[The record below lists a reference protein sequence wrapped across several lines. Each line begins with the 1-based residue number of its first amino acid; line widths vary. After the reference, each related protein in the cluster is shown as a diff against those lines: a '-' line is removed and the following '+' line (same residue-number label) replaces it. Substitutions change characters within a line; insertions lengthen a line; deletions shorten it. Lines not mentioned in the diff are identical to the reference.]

1 MSAPATAPPR
11 ARGHD
16 SVDGHGEYRGGD
28 RAADGGGS
36 LLAPRTVSAWLGAAA
51 ALVGAG
57 LRVAIVPLFVTP
69 LFDQVLRA
77 QDVGALPRVLIT
89 AGAVAVGGSLA
100 LWAQDALLGRAAA
113 RVGARWRERLYA
125 RLLAAAPGTLP
136 ATSGALSG
144 RIVTDLREVET
155 FYRFGLGSLIAES
168 ATLLLIVGLLLR
180 ADPRAALALVALA
193 LPAAGVLRLLGRTL
207 ERVSRSAL
215 EGSEA
220 VGHHLQEGLKHH
232 ELVRAFGAGDEM
244 LRRFAAANRQVE
256 VQSARR
262 SLIAGLQVPAT
273 QVLVFTAIGVLVV
286 ILVNAVGRG
295 ALTVGDVV
303 AFLTLVA
310 LAATPMQLLPHSYAM
325 YREARAAAARL
336 RSLDDGASA
345 ASEPER
351 PSTPP
356 GAATFQLVD
365 GAASRTGGAQRGRS
379 PAAPLLALRSVAY
392 AYQPGVPVLERVSLE
407 LPPRGLVVVTGASGS
422 GKTTLLRL
430 LLRFATPTTGTIE
443 LGVEDRPDPGHRP
456 RPLQEVPEA
465 ELRRRLA
472 YVPQGHELLSGRLR
486 DALTMGRAIGDAELW
501 WALEGVGMAAAVRGS
516 PGGLDALLGEDGG
529 GFSGGQRQRLA
540 IARAL
545 LGKPDAVLLD
555 EPTSNLDDDSEA
567 EIVALLGRLATDRL
581 VLAVTHRPALARAA
595 ELLVLAKPAGS
606 GA

>member
-1 MSAPATAPPR
+1 MSAPTAAHDRIGDLLRPR
-11 ARGHD
+11 SKA
-16 SVDGHGEYRGGD
+16 
-28 RAADGGGS
+28 
-36 LLAPRTVSAWLGAAA
+36 AWLGAAA
-51 ALVGAG
+51 ALVGAA

-69 LFDQVLRA
+69 LFDQVLRS
-77 QDVGALPRVLIT
+77 QDVGALPRVLLT
-89 AGAVAVGGSLA
+89 AGVVAVGGSLA

-113 RVGARWRERLYA
+113 HVGARWRERLYA
-125 RLLAAAPGTLP
+125 RLLAAEPGTLP

-168 ATLLLIVGLLLR
+168 ATLCLILALLLR
-180 ADPRAALALVALA
+180 ADPRAALALVVLA
-193 LPAAGVLRLLGRTL
+193 LPAAGALRLLGRKL
-207 ERVSRSAL
+207 EHVSRRAL

-232 ELVRAFGAGDEM
+232 ELVRAFGADDEM
-244 LRRFAAANRQVE
+244 LRRFGAANRQVE

-273 QVLVFTAIGVLVV
+273 QVLVFVAIGVLVV
-286 ILVNAVGRG
+286 ILVDAVGRG
-295 ALTVGDVV
+295 TLTVGDVV

-310 LAATPMQLLPHSYAM
+310 LAAAPLQLLPHSYAM
-325 YREARAAAARL
+325 YREARAAALRL
-336 RSLDDGASA
+336 GALDSGAFDVAKLDTGASTGDDPAQAGA
-345 ASEPER
+345 AAKATTFELVDVAPGR
-351 PSTPP
+351 LPGGP
-356 GAATFQLVD
+356 GAD
-365 GAASRTGGAQRGRS
+365 
-379 PAAPLLALRSVAY
+379 APLIVLQDVAY
-392 AYQPGVPVLERVSLE
+392 AYTPGVPVLERVSLA
-407 LPPRGLVVVTGASGS
+407 LPRRGLVVVTGASGS

-430 LLRFATPTTGTIE
+430 LLRFAAPSTGTIE
-443 LGVEDRPDPGHRP
+443 LRTDGPAAHPLTGGPREAGAAAPGARA
-456 RPLQEVPEA
+456 LADVPEA
-465 ELRRRLA
+465 ELRARLA

-486 DALTMGRAIGDAELW
+486 DALSMGRAVGEAELW
-501 WALEGVGMAAAVRGS
+501 WALEGVGMAGAVRRA

-567 EIVALLGRLATDRL
+567 EIVALLVRLASDRL

-595 ELLVLAKPAGS
+595 AHLVAAGPAGS
-606 GA
+606 YA